1 MCTERGVWKVSFF
14 ITTVV
19 HLIHCRLSG
28 SEHWKLSFLVI
39 FVSESKLHVS
49 SGYPCRRLCCCTGF
63 YMILTDVLQVENSKS
78 TPLWL
83 CQLSE
88 YYSHQ
93 CPPIHSYVPLYIMYS
108 NWQGHSKT
116 WVIMVVWRSSGLCI
130 QVKFLGVK
138 TYSKAV
144 FWRKKATV
152 NDVNYDFFFL
162 KVNYPFKSNISF
174 ISFWV

>member
-28 SEHWKLSFLVI
+28 SEHWKLRFLVI
-39 FVSESKLHVS
+39 FVSEWQVKASCFQWISLQASVLLHW
-49 SGYPCRRLCCCTGF
+49 
-63 YMILTDVLQVENSKS
+63 ILYDLIWWVENSKS

-138 TYSKAV
+138 THSKAV
-144 FWRKKATV
+144 FWRKKAT
-152 NDVNYDFFFL
+152 D
-162 KVNYPFKSNISF
+162 
-174 ISFWV
+174 